1 MVIENDGAGNKDA
14 TADCETEVAHHH
26 HHVVCNQQP
35 SCVPAPCSTNKLAS
49 KPPKGSKERFIARV
63 NFKVSFIKTKK

>member
-1 MVIENDGAGNKDA
+1 MVIENDGADIKDA
-14 TADCETEVAHHH
+14 TADCETEVAHH

-49 KPPKGSKERFIARV
+49 KPPKGSKERFIARG